1 MDYDQHFRDQ
11 LARLE
16 RDGHY
21 RVFTDLERMAGAF
34 PKALCHSGNQTREI
48 LIWCSNDYLGMSQHP
63 EVRAAMAE
71 AAQRYGAGAGGTRNI
86 AGTHHEIVML
96 EQELASLHDK
106 EAALVLTSGWV
117 ANMTTLQTLGSTIKG
132 CAIISDAE
140 NHNSMIEGI
149 RSSRSDKWIF
159 RHNDLEQL
167 EEHLAGLP
175 RERPKIVA
183 FESVY
188 SMDGDIAPVG
198 EIVELSRRYG
208 ALTYIDEVHAV
219 GLYGETGAGI
229 CERDGLMAE
238 LDVIQGTMAKAFGV
252 IGGYI
257 AGSAPLIDYVRSFGP
272 GFIFSTALPP
282 PVAAACRASVR
293 HVRSHPELRRTHQAR
308 AAALKTRFAEAGLPV
323 MLTPSHIVPL
333 RVGDAALCKRAS
345 DELLERH
352 GHYAQPINYPTVPR
366 GEERLRFTPSPLHT
380 EAMMDQLVE
389 ALLDVWQRLGLAGST
404 ALDSRLVRQNLAG

>member
-1 MDYDQHFRDQ
+1 MDYEQHFRDH

-16 RDGHY
+16 RDGNY
-21 RVFTDLERMAGAF
+21 RIFTDLERKAGEF
-34 PKALCHSGNQTREI
+34 PRALCHRDGRSREI

-71 AAQRYGAGAGGTRNI
+71 AASRYGAGAGGTRNI
-86 AGTHHEIVML
+86 AGTHHEIVLL
-96 EQELASLHDK
+96 EQELASLHEK
-106 EAALVLTSGWV
+106 EAALVFTSGWV
-117 ANMTTLQTLGSTIKG
+117 ANMTTLQTLGATIKG

-167 EEHLAGLP
+167 EAHLASLP

-188 SMDGDIAPVG
+188 SMDGDIAPVR
-198 EIVELSRRYG
+198 EIVELAQRYG

-229 CERDGLMAE
+229 CEREGLMDQ
-238 LDVIQGTMAKAFGV
+238 LDVIQGTMAKGFGV

-257 AGSAPLIDYVRSFGP
+257 TGSATLVDYVRSFGP

-293 HVRSHPELRRTHQAR
+293 HVRSHPELRREHQAR
-308 AAALKTRFAEAGLPV
+308 AAALKARFSEAGLPV

-333 RVGDAALCKRAS
+333 KVGDATLCKRAS

-380 EAMMDQLVE
+380 EEMMDQLVE
-389 ALLDVWQRLGLAGST
+389 ALLDVWGRLGLAGST
-404 ALDSRLVRQNLAG
+404 ALDSRLVQHNLAG